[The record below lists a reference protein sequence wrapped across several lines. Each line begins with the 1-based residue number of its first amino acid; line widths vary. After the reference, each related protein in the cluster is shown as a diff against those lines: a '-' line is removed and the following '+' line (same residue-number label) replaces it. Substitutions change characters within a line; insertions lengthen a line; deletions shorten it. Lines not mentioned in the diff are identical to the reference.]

1 MNRRDVLSGLKT
13 ILSSVSGIKT
23 VVRTY
28 ADLVLSASYKTT
40 DLPLIEIREPEE
52 YPETELTGMRQME
65 LLNLTLRV
73 WFIDWAESPTSTYE
87 TLVKDIRNKIGG
99 SFTVGDSAVACWVN
113 NVGIVEGEMP
123 LFHFDIALRTK
134 VYLNLQNA

>member
-1 MNRRDVLSGLKT
+1 VLSGLKT

-65 LLNLTLRV
+65 LLN
-73 WFIDWAESPTSTYE
+73 
-87 TLVKDIRNKIGG
+87 
-99 SFTVGDSAVACWVN
+99 
-113 NVGIVEGEMP
+113 
-123 LFHFDIALRTK
+123 
-134 VYLNLQNA
+134 